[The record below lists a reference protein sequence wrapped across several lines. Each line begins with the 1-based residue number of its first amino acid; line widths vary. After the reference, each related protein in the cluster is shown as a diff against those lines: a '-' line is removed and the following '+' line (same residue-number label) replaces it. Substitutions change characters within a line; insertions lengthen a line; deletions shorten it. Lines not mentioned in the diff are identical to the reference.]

1 MNDKLIIIGENSRL
15 TKSLKS
21 IYSGNIF
28 IVKKKLYVNW
38 NSENSFLNF
47 LDSFVINE
55 NDSILINKAIINPN
69 FNLREINKWNFHFQK
84 NIIKALERK
93 KIKNRVYTT
102 GSIFEKTNI
111 ENKYLNS
118 KRNLSNYI
126 LQTDFNSVRPCH
138 LRFHTLFG
146 IDSPSENMF
155 LGQIFN
161 SIKKKTTFKMSH
173 GNQLRQY
180 HHYNEVSKHL
190 LNVFSD
196 SKSNNKIIE
205 ITGREWVKL
214 IDIARSVFN
223 YFDCDNLLKPGKIK
237 SSNEEITDIKD
248 TVLST
253 GNYSFSP
260 ALQKINNYLEQLL
273 NEK

>member
-21 IYSGNIF
+21 IYSSNIF
-28 IVKKKLYVNW
+28 IVKKNLYMNW
-38 NSENSFLNF
+38 NSEDSFLDS

-55 NDSILINKAIINPN
+55 NDSILINKAIIDPSCNI
-69 FNLREINKWNFHFQK
+69 REINKWNYQFQI

-93 KIKNRVYTT
+93 KFKNRVYTT
-102 GSIFEKTNI
+102 GSIFEKTKI
-111 ENKYLNS
+111 KNKYLNS
-118 KRNLSNYI
+118 KRNLFDYI
-126 LQTDFNSVRPCH
+126 LQTNFNSVRPCH

-146 IDSPSENMF
+146 IDSPAENMF
-155 LGQIFN
+155 LGEIFN
-161 SIKKKTTFKMSH
+161 SIKKKTTFKMSE

-190 LNVFSD
+190 LNIFSD

-205 ITGREWVKL
+205 ITGTEWVKL

-223 YFDCDNLLKPGKIK
+223 YFECNNLLKPGKIK

-248 TVLST
+248 AIINT
-253 GNYSFSP
+253 GDYRFSP
-260 ALQKINNYLEQLL
+260 ALKKINNYLEQLF